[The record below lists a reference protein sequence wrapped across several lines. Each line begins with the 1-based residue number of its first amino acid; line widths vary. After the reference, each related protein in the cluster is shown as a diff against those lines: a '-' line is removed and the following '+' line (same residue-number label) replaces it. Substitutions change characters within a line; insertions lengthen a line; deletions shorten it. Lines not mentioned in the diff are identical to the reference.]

1 MMEWWNLAAEPELL
15 AKVNHWL
22 AGDIFKTKYRLEFDR
37 LFPDSSLRQILRTLS
52 SEQDFKEMIEAAYE
66 AKLNSDKAFH
76 DSEIDSKVS
85 DLEGFEMERSDEVED
100 ERKSRL
106 RSMAHDILY
115 DEARKRGMDHYISLL
130 TDNDVDEIE
139 SFLLGG
145 LNQTLANLRAM
156 LESVRQGRGTKTAGG
171 FDSAKVRFS
180 STTSPQSVSP
190 SNMGIGFSQMMPLV
204 ASAFGSE
211 NSLIAIEQPE
221 LHIHPALQTELADLF
236 MQSAKERAN
245 RFLIETHSEHLILRV
260 MRRIRETARN
270 SLPEGKQPIK
280 PEDVTVLYVQPGEN
294 GSTVQELRIDE
305 QGRFVDNWPQG
316 FFEERLD
323 EMF

>member
-1 MMEWWNLAAEPELL
+1 
-15 AKVNHWL
+15 
-22 AGDIFKTKYRLEFDR
+22 
-37 LFPDSSLRQILRTLS
+37 
-52 SEQDFKEMIEAAYE
+52 
-66 AKLNSDKAFH
+66 
-76 DSEIDSKVS
+76 
-85 DLEGFEMERSDEVED
+85 
-100 ERKSRL
+100 
-106 RSMAHDILY
+106 
-115 DEARKRGMDHYISLL
+115 MDHYISLL

-156 LESVRQGRGTKTAGG
+156 LESVRQGRGSKTPGG

-180 STTSPQSVSP
+180 STTSSQSVSP

-204 ASAFGSE
+204 ASAFGAE

-221 LHIHPALQTELADLF
+221 LHVHPALQTELADLF
-236 MQSAKERAN
+236 IQSAKGRGN

-260 MRRIRETARN
+260 MRRIRETTRN
-270 SLPEGKQPIK
+270 SLPEGKPPIK
-280 PEDVTVLYVQPGEN
+280 PKDVAILYVQPGEN